1 MLAVTRTKAARTTEA
16 ADEPQHRA
24 QCYRCF
30 KAAAT
35 CICSTVTRVANRTGI
50 LILQHPRERL
60 HAIGTVRFARLGLS
74 NVRVRTCAPGMD
86 ASTPL
91 PPRTAVLYPAPGAR
105 DLATLPR
112 DEHPRHLIILDGT
125 WTHAR
130 KMYATQSWLHELPS
144 VGLTPAEPSRYRL
157 RREPRPDYVA
167 TLEAIVAAL
176 RILEPG
182 IDGLDALLRS
192 FAAMIDRQATFG
204 AAREP
209 YGTASIASGM
219 KPPGSAP
226 ADHDAPPSVVR

>member
-1 MLAVTRTKAARTTEA
+1 MLATTRAGTTLVG
-16 ADEPQHRA
+16 DGPRHRA

-30 KAAAT
+30 KAAVT
-35 CICSTVTRVANRTGI
+35 CVCASIARVANRTGI
-50 LILQHPRERL
+50 LVLQHPRERL

-86 ASTPL
+86 SSTPL
-91 PPRTAVLYPAPGAR
+91 PPRTALLYPAPGAP
-105 DLATLPR
+105 DLASLR
-112 DEHPRHLIILDGT
+112 RSEHPRHLVVLDGT

-130 KMYATQSWLHELPS
+130 KMYATQTWLHELPR

-176 RILEPG
+176 RILEPE

-192 FAAMIDRQATFG
+192 FAAMIDRQAAFG
-204 AAREP
+204 AARE
-209 YGTASIASGM
+209 
-219 KPPGSAP
+219 
-226 ADHDAPPSVVR
+226 R

>member
-1 MLAVTRTKAARTTEA
+1 MLATTRTRARTTEA
-16 ADEPQHRA
+16 ADEPRHRA

-74 NVRVRTCAPGMD
+74 NVRVRACAPGMD
-86 ASTPL
+86 SSTPL

-130 KMYATQSWLHELPS
+130 KMYATQTWLHELPQ
-144 VGLTPAEPSRYRL
+144 VCLTPAEPSRYRL

>member
-1 MLAVTRTKAARTTEA
+1 MLPLLQGR
-16 ADEPQHRA
+16 
-24 QCYRCF
+24 
-30 KAAAT
+30 T
-35 CICSTVTRVANRTGI
+35 CICDSVTRVANRTGI
-50 LILQHPRERL
+50 LVLQHPRERL

-86 ASTPL
+86 SSTPL
-91 PPRTAVLYPAPGAR
+91 PPRTAVLYPAPGAP

-112 DEHPRHLIILDGT
+112 HEHPQSLVSLDGT

-130 KMYATQSWLHELPS
+130 KMCATQTWLHELPS

>member
-1 MLAVTRTKAARTTEA
+1 MLATTRTRARTTEA
-16 ADEPQHRA
+16 ADEPRHRA

-167 TLEAIVAAL
+167 TIEAIVAAL
-176 RILEPG
+176 RILEPDT
-182 IDGLDALLRS
+182 DGLDALLRS
-192 FAAMIDRQATFG
+192 FAAMIERQAQFSPT
-204 AAREP
+204 RN
-209 YGTASIASGM
+209 
-219 KPPGSAP
+219 
-226 ADHDAPPSVVR
+226 R

>member
-1 MLAVTRTKAARTTEA
+1 MLAVARAGAARV
-16 ADEPQHRA
+16 ADEPRHRA

-35 CICSTVTRVANRTGI
+35 CVCASIARVENRTGI
-50 LILQHPRERL
+50 LVLQHPRERL
-60 HAIGTVRFARLGLS
+60 HAIGTVRFARLGMS
-74 NVRVRTCAPGMD
+74 NVRVRTCVPGTD

-91 PPRTAVLYPAPGAR
+91 PPRTALLYPAPGAP

-112 DEHPRHLIILDGT
+112 TEHPRHLVILDGT
-125 WTHAR
+125 WTHAK
-130 KMYATQSWLHELPS
+130 KMYATQAWLHELPQVS
-144 VGLTPAEPSRYRL
+144 LTPSEPSRYRL

-176 RILEPG
+176 RILEPD

-204 AAREP
+204 AAR
-209 YGTASIASGM
+209 G
-219 KPPGSAP
+219 
-226 ADHDAPPSVVR
+226 R

>member
-1 MLAVTRTKAARTTEA
+1 MVALARAGTTRASEATE
-16 ADEPQHRA
+16 PHHRA

-35 CICSTVTRVANRTGI
+35 CICASVTRVANRTGI
-50 LILQHPRERL
+50 LVLQHPRERL

-74 NVRVRTCAPGMD
+74 NVRVRSCAPGTD
-86 ASTPL
+86 ASIPL
-91 PPRTAVLYPAPGAR
+91 PLRTALLYPAPGAP

-112 DEHPRHLIILDGT
+112 SEQPQHLVILDGT

-130 KMYATQSWLHELPS
+130 KMYATQSWLHELPQ
-144 VGLTPAEPSRYRL
+144 VCLTPAEPSRYRL

-182 IDGLDALLRS
+182 IDGLDALLAS
-192 FAAMIDRQATFG
+192 FAAMIDRQAAFG
-204 AAREP
+204 
-209 YGTASIASGM
+209 GWTST
-219 KPPGSAP
+219 
-226 ADHDAPPSVVR
+226 